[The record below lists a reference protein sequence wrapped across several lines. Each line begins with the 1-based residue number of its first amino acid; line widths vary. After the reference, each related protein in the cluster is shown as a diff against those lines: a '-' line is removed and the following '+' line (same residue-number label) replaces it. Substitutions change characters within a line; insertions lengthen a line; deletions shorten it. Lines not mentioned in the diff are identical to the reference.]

1 MRPLAALEHFLER
14 LFERPGARLF
24 DAGVAPA
31 TLARRVE
38 RAIDEDR
45 RAGVA
50 GTVAPTRFEIAVD
63 ARAAA
68 ELAQVPDLER
78 DLAATALAHARR
90 RGYLIP
96 EPPAVKIVA
105 GDRLERGVVVVRA
118 AFAERDARFED
129 PAPAIEHTRIQPSV
143 ASASPRARLRV
154 VGPEGIERHLTV
166 DGGPYTIG
174 RSDDNDLVVPDPLV
188 SRHHA
193 RLVPRNGRLVLTD
206 LASRNGTRVNG
217 RAVRDAVLGAGDR
230 IEIGGSVVEVLS
242 PEQPWTR

>member
-1 MRPLAALEHFLER
+1 MRPLAAFEHFLER

-38 RAIDEDR
+38 RAIDEER
-45 RAGVA
+45 RAGAA
-50 GTVAPTRFEIAVD
+50 GTVAPTRFEVAVD
-63 ARAAA
+63 ERAAA
-68 ELAQVPDLER
+68 ELAKVPDLER

-96 EPPAVKIVA
+96 EAPSVKIVA
-105 GDRLERGVVVVRA
+105 AGGLERGVAVVRA
-118 AFAERDARFED
+118 AFAERAGPFQD
-129 PAPAIEHTRIQPSV
+129 PVPAIEPTRIHPSA
-143 ASASPRARLRV
+143 ASAAPRARLRV
-154 VGPEGIERHLTV
+154 VGPDGVERHLSV
-166 DGGPYTIG
+166 EGHPFAIG
-174 RSDDNDLVVPDPLV
+174 RGDDNDLVVLDPLV

-217 RAVRDAVLGAGDR
+217 RAVHDAVLGAGDR
-230 IEIGGSVVEVLS
+230 IEMGGTVVEVLP
-242 PEQPWTR
+242 PERPWTR